1 MNDLRVHD
9 DGPIQLAAPDLERL
23 TFQNKSVPPFSLDPT
38 VSHGLLGYRMLH

>member
-23 TFQNKSVPPFSLDPT
+23 IFQSKSVPPFSLDLT
-38 VSHGLLGYRMLH
+38 VSHGLLGHRMLH

>member
-23 TFQNKSVPPFSLDPT
+23 TLSGQAGAAISPRF
-38 VSHGLLGYRMLH
+38 HGLLGHRMLR

>member
-23 TFQNKSVPPFSLDPT
+23 TFQVKPVPPFRLDLT
-38 VSHGLLGYRMLH
+38 VCWVTGC

>member
-23 TFQNKSVPPFSLDPT
+23 TLSGQPVPPFRLDLT
-38 VSHGLLGYRMLH
+38 VCWVTGCCA